1 MRRARQAERIEVRS
15 WRMTAQV
22 SQASLV
28 GWNSDGGRK
37 DGPGRAG
44 SPIAG
49 RPPKYSRQSSGTDS
63 GSRCQSS

>member
-1 MRRARQAERIEVRS
+1 
-15 WRMTAQV
+15 MTAQV